1 MGLLRQPLWKL
12 ALGVIPSGFK
22 EVRNQPLNGVI
33 GFPPRFGLSYPVMD
47 VEDTHE
53 TQGVALVGAKGA
65 DFFVLLD
72 IGFNRGI
79 RNNDAGRW
87 DFVFDD
93 VHVDRFFSSHFSSP
107 KSVIFEP
114 NTL

>member
-1 MGLLRQPLWKL
+1 VFTKPLGKL
-12 ALGVIPSGFK
+12 ALGVIPGGFK

-33 GFPPRFGLSYPVMD
+33 RFPPRFSLSYPVMD
-47 VEDTHE
+47 VEDADK

-65 DFFVLLD
+65 DFFVLLN

-79 RNNDAGRW
+79 RNKNAGRW
-87 DFVFDD
+87 DFVFDN
-93 VHVDRFFSSHFSSP
+93 VHVDRFFSCHFSSP
-107 KSVIFEP
+107 KSVISEP